1 MAMKKV
7 IIAAV
12 VFTLCQTLAF
22 AASCPLTSYERFLD
36 YRDGYSASL
45 RCGYANG
52 RLSFRMY
59 TYNGSGNTSYSI
71 TIEYFSDGMLKDY
84 TYRGSNM
91 GGGYYSENKHYN
103 PSGMLIK
110 KDVIN
115 GRAGYSCSYAGS
127 YRLRCED
134 YDGTY
139 YESVEYASQYEGN

>member
-1 MAMKKV
+1 MKKLAFFALV
-7 IIAAV
+7 LV
-12 VFTLCQTLAF
+12 LSQTLVC

-36 YRDGYSASL
+36 YKDGYSASL
-45 RCGYANG
+45 RCGYASG
-52 RLSFRMY
+52 KLSFRMY
-59 TYNGSGNTSYSI
+59 TYHGSGNTSYSI
-71 TIEYFSDGMLKDY
+71 TVDYYSDGMLKEY

-91 GGGYYSENKHYN
+91 GGGYYSENKSYN

-115 GRAGYSCSYAGS
+115 GRAGYSCTYAGN